1 MVHTTCA
8 ASPQSMH
15 LWQRS
20 GAPTFGSRHNS
31 LLAQRDVTMMLL
43 GWRSYG
49 YGLVMVSVIVGSSL
63 VMMGGFP
70 FRCGYNEWFTF
81 FPFRWGYLYLGQKIL
96 RAIMNFLES
105 KAILLL

>member
-1 MVHTTCA
+1 MVHTACA
-8 ASPQSMH
+8 ASPHSRH
-15 LWQRS
+15 LWRS
-20 GAPTFGSRHNS
+20 GTPIFGSLHNS
-31 LLAQRDVTMMLL
+31 LLAQMDVTMMLL

-49 YGLVMVSVIVGSSL
+49 YGLAMASVIVGSSL

-70 FRCGYNEWFTF
+70 FRCGYDEWFTF

-96 RAIMNFLES
+96 RAIMKCLEG

>member
-1 MVHTTCA
+1 MVHTACA
-8 ASPQSMH
+8 ASPHSRY
-15 LWQRS
+15 LWRS
-20 GAPTFGSRHNS
+20 GTPTFGSLHNS
-31 LLAQRDVTMMLL
+31 LLAQMDVTMMLL

-49 YGLVMVSVIVGSSL
+49 YELVMVSVIVGSSL

-70 FRCGYNEWFTF
+70 FRCGYDEWFTF

-96 RAIMNFLES
+96 RAIMKFLEG